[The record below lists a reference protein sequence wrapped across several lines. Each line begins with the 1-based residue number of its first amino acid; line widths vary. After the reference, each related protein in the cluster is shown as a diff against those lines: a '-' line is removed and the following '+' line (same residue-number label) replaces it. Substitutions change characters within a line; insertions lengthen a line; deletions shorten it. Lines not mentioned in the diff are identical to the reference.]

1 MATAARRRPD
11 LTRDAVKE
19 LEAARLLREHIT
31 VLADG
36 DEDFIRDTL
45 EGEADLDELVASLV
59 HAIGEDETHIES
71 LKAYQEAVGRRA
83 ALYGE
88 RAEFKRRLLVQA
100 LEISGRPKIETAG
113 GTVSLRSV
121 QPKLIENEPA
131 DVPAE
136 FWAPQPP
143 KLDRKALLAALK
155 EGRDVPGVSLS
166 NGGVTIAIRR
176 A

>member
-1 MATAARRRPD
+1 MPAARRRPD
-11 LTRDAVKE
+11 FTRDFSKE
-19 LEAARLLREHIT
+19 LEAARVLREHLT
-31 VLADG
+31 DLADG
-36 DEDFIRDTL
+36 DEDFVRDSL
-45 EGEADLDELVASLV
+45 EGETDLDCLVATLV
-59 HAIGEDETHIES
+59 HAIGEDEAHIEGLRS
-71 LKAYQEAVGRRA
+71 YQEAVARRA
-83 ALYGE
+83 ALYGD

-100 LEISGRPKIETAG
+100 LEISGRPRIETEG
-113 GTVSLRSV
+113 GTVSLRPV
-121 QPKLIENEPA
+121 QPKLVENETA

-136 FWAPQPP
+136 FWTPQPP